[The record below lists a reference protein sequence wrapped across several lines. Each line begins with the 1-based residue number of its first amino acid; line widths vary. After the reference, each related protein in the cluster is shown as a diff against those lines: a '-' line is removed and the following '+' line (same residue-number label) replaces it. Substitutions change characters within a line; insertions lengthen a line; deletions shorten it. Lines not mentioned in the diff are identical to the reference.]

1 MALVGRRKIYTDVKD
16 ITDTNVIDVVKQAL
30 SVHQLNRNEID
41 YLYRYYKGDQPVL
54 ERVKD
59 VRPEIVNRI
68 VENRAN
74 EIVSFK
80 TGYLVGEPIQYIS
93 LSEDETVTDHI
104 NTLNRYMA
112 AEDKDTADKELA
124 EWFHIC
130 GTSYR
135 MVMPDENDEDKD
147 EAPFEIYT
155 LDPRDCFVVYYSG
168 LGEPPVLNVKYIKRQ
183 DGVIVYSV
191 YTKDHYFEITDLT
204 KIEKSQ
210 AQVLGLPIIEYPLNA
225 ARLGAFEIVLSLLDA
240 INNTQS
246 NRVDGV
252 EQFVQALMLF
262 HNVDISATDYADLK
276 KEGALKYRD
285 IDPQLPGEIK
295 YLVEELNQGQT
306 QTLKDDMYNAVLTIC
321 GMPNRN
327 GGRSTSD
334 TGAAVIMRDG
344 WSSAEARAKDTEKVF
359 KRSERAFLRQVLH
372 ICKDLRGMELKLSNL
387 EIHFTRRN
395 YENIVEKANVL
406 TTMLNSEKIAPQLAF
421 QHCGLFIDPE
431 MAYQMSKEYAEE
443 REEKNI
449 ADLKRI
455 GGIGADKDKDKDKD
469 EEEDDVRAA
478 G

>member
-449 ADLKRI
+449 ADLKQI
-455 GGIGADKDKDKDKD
+455 GGIGTNKDKD